1 MLFLRFWDTDSI
13 QLRLLARKA
22 GRKEG
27 QYIPDSAPFEGEKLW
42 GEWLCT
48 PKPLRSWVVQG
59 LCDPTLNAVM
69 LQAPTPPL
77 ALCHKKFQTK

>member
-27 QYIPDSAPFEGEKLW
+27 QYIPDSAPFEGENLW

-48 PKPLRSWVVQG
+48 SKPLRR
-59 LCDPTLNAVM
+59 
-69 LQAPTPPL
+69 
-77 ALCHKKFQTK
+77 